1 MEKTIKIDGN
11 YLEGGGQIL
20 RTSLA
25 LSAITGK
32 AFEIENIRAGRKSP
46 GLAPQHLTAVRAME
60 KICSANVEGGQLHS
74 LSLRFSPKSIQGGKY
89 VFDIS
94 DVKESAGSVSLVFQT
109 ICLPLAFSGKDSQI
123 VLRGGTHVN
132 WSPCFEYLNEIL
144 LPLAAKFGYA
154 AKMGIKNYGY
164 YPIGKGEIDVE
175 IKAIEKLEGID
186 ISKRSKLENAN
197 LSTRGKLLSI
207 TGYSIV
213 SNLPEQIAG
222 RQKEAALKVLVGI
235 DCEKK
240 IEIKS
245 APSVGKGTILFL
257 KANYENSI
265 AGFFA
270 LGEIK
275 KSAEEVGKE
284 AALKLLE
291 FDKSEKALDAHM
303 GDQIMLFA
311 ALAHGKTTYTV
322 EKVSNHLK
330 TNAYT
335 IKQFLPDVKIEI
347 DEEKRLVEIE
357 GAGWLGKK

>member
-1 MEKTIKIDGN
+1 M
-11 YLEGGGQIL
+11 EGGGQIL

-32 AFEIENIRAGRKSP
+32 ALEIENIRAGRKTP

-60 KICSANVEGGQLHS
+60 KICSANVEGAQLHS
-74 LSLRFSPKSIQGGKY
+74 LNLSFSPKSIQGGKY
-89 VFDIS
+89 VFDVS
-94 DVKESAGSVSLVFQT
+94 EVKESAGSVSLIFQT
-109 ICLPLAFSGKDSQI
+109 ICLPLAFSGKDSQVI
-123 VLRGGTHVN
+123 LRGGTHVN

-144 LPLAAKFGYA
+144 LPISAKFGYA

-164 YPIGKGEIDVE
+164 YPIGKGKIEVE
-175 IKAIEKLEGID
+175 IKATEKLV
-186 ISKRSKLENAN
+186 SAN
-197 LSTRGKLLSI
+197 LSSRGKLVSI

-213 SNLPEQIAG
+213 SNLPQQIAG
-222 RQKEAALKVLVGI
+222 RQKDAALKALVGI

-240 IEIKS
+240 IEIKN
-245 APSVGKGTILFL
+245 AASVGKGTMLFL
-257 KANYENSI
+257 KTNYENSC

-291 FDKSEKALDAHM
+291 FDKTNSALDVHM

-335 IKQFLPDVKIEI
+335 IRQFLPDCKIEI
-347 DEEKRLVEIE
+347 DEEKKLVEIV
-357 GAGWLGKK
+357 GVGWTNK